1 MTDRFARAN
10 LQVPANPDSCNYIV
24 TVKVAN
30 GDYHELGA
38 TDPYHA
44 DTKLQEFARTNHLIL
59 TECAGFSKGVRAIRS
74 DSGDFAGRAVSPI
87 AATRFS
93 IRTYRRAVA

>member
-1 MTDRFARAN
+1 MTDRFAKAN
-10 LQVPANPDSCNYIV
+10 LRTISSDAYDYIV

-38 TDPYHA
+38 IDPYHA
-44 DTKLQEFARTNHLIL
+44 DTKLQEFARTNRLIL
-59 TECAGFSKGVRAIRS
+59 TECAGFSKRSRAVTS
-74 DSGDFAGRAVSPI
+74 DSGDFAGRVVSPI

-93 IRTYRRAVA
+93 AQSRRHN